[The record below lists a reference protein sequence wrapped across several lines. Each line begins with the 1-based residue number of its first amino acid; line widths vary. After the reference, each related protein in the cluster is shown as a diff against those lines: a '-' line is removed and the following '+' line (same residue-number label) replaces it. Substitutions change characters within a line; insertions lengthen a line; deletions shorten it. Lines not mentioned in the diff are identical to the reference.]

1 MMPLSYS
8 SFGFTGILM
17 MVAFLTIS
25 QAVKLIISKHKDAR
39 QIQHHKQLQTVKK

>member
-25 QAVKLIISKHKDAR
+25 QAVKYIIGKQKAR
-39 QIQHHKQLQTVKK
+39 HQT